1 MKKFFF
7 VLVSVLSLSTAVMA
21 QEFEGDSIKMSYIP
35 NSGKD
40 NWELNVAG
48 GVSVLFNGIGHTE
61 EMNAD
66 KSKHFYDC
74 VGGVG
79 EITASKW
86 FNPYVGVRF
95 GWEAEYLPFTGT
107 DSETANKLGKWNNYF
122 HFDAMWDMVSQF
134 GGYKADRVYNFVPYM
149 HVGIIYNPQCQ
160 AMVGGGVGL
169 LNRFRLAENWMFNI
183 DLRATSTSA
192 RKYGIGEGI
201 AIEAQALVGFSYRF
215 NNATW
220 KTKVK
225 AADTERLNELLQE
238 NQLLND
244 RNSTLAAENES
255 LRNRKPVEQVVEAA
269 QAAQEVVEKNIHD
282 GKEILKK
289 LEKLTV
295 YYQLGADELSSVE
308 KIHLFVYL
316 NTIKLGDTN
325 SELFYEVTGRAD
337 TATGTQ
343 EFNEAIAARRAES
356 VKKQLIE
363 NGIAEDHITT
373 KIELVNSGDCN
384 VDRSAEVRIVEK

>member
-1 MKKFFF
+1 MKKIFF
-7 VLVSVLSLSTAVMA
+7 VLVSILALTTSVMA
-21 QEFEGDSIKMSYIP
+21 QQFEGDSVKLTYVP
-35 NSGKD
+35 NAGKD

-48 GVSVLFNGIGHTE
+48 GVSVLFNGIGHTK

-74 VGGVG
+74 VGGIG

-107 DSETANKLGKWNNYF
+107 DLENANNLGKWNNYF
-122 HFDAMWDMVSQF
+122 HFDAMWDWTSQF
-134 GGYKADRVYNFVPYM
+134 GGYKPNRVYYFAPYM

-169 LNRFRLAENWMFNI
+169 YNRFRLAENWMLNI

-192 RKYGIGEGI
+192 RKYGIGQGI

-215 NNATW
+215 NKATW

-225 AADTERLNELLQE
+225 TTNTERIEALLLE
-238 NQLLND
+238 NQSLADLN
-244 RNSTLAAENES
+244 SALMAENSNLRDHKAEIVES
-255 LRNRKPVEQVVEAA
+255 V
-269 QAAQEVVEKNIHD
+269 QEVVVKQSEDN
-282 GKEILKK
+282 GKELLKK

-295 YYQLGADELSSVE
+295 YYQIASTELTSVE
-308 KIHLFVYL
+308 KVHLYTYL
-316 NTIKLGDTN
+316 NAIKFGDPN
-325 SELFYEVTGRAD
+325 KELFYEITGRAD
-337 TATGTQ
+337 TATGTP
-343 EFNEAIAARRAES
+343 EVNEAFAQRRAES

-363 NGIAEDHITT
+363 SGIAEDHITT

-384 VDRSAEVRIVEK
+384 LDRSAEVRIIEK

>member
-1 MKKFFF
+1 MKKIFF
-7 VLVSVLSLSTAVMA
+7 VLVSFLALSTAVMA
-21 QEFEGDSIKMSYIP
+21 QQFEGDSVKLAYVP
-35 NSGKD
+35 NAGKD
-40 NWELNVAG
+40 NWELNIAG

-74 VGGVG
+74 VGGIG

-107 DSETANKLGKWNNYF
+107 NGETTNKLGKWNNYF
-122 HFDAMWDMVSQF
+122 HFDAMWDWTSQF
-134 GGYKADRVYNFVPYM
+134 GGYKPNRVYYFAPYM

-201 AIEAQALVGFSYRF
+201 AIEAQALIGFSYRF
-215 NNATW
+215 NKATW

-225 AADTERLNELLQE
+225 ASDTDRIEALLLE
-238 NQLLND
+238 NQSLADLNSNLMNE
-244 RNSTLAAENES
+244 NSTLRDRKAEIVES
-255 LRNRKPVEQVVEAA
+255 V
-269 QAAQEVVEKNIHD
+269 QEIVKQGDNAKD
-282 GKEILKK
+282 LLKK

-295 YYQLGADELSSVE
+295 HYQIGSSELSSVE
-308 KIHLFVYL
+308 KVHLFTYL
-316 NTIKLGDTN
+316 NAIKFGDPDK
-325 SELFYEVTGRAD
+325 ELFYVITGRAD
-337 TATGTQ
+337 TRTGNK
-343 EFNEAIAARRAES
+343 ELNEAIATRRAEN
-356 VKKQLIE
+356 VKKQLLDS
-363 NGIAEDHITT
+363 GIAEDHITT
-373 KIELVNSGDCN
+373 TIELVNSGNCDL
-384 VDRSAEVRIVEK
+384 DRSAEVRIIEK